1 MYRAFTLFLIRNSTA
16 ILVLAGVWAIVGL
29 WVVFRTPIDAVPD
42 LSENQILIHTEWPGK
57 SPPEIERRIT
67 RPLAL
72 AFQGLPGIRTVR
84 GSSDVGYS
92 LLHLIFDDSISFDE
106 ARRRA
111 NGRLTEVHL
120 DLPVTPRLAADGI
133 PTGQIFWYTV
143 EGSQSNLAELRHL
156 QETIVAPQLRSVP
169 GVAEVATV
177 GGFVAEIHVE
187 ADAEQ
192 LSLAGLTLAE
202 LETALVSITRTTGG
216 NVVNT
221 ANSEFLVRSLSSVG
235 DNSDESRSDMLNR
248 IDLLEEALLPL
259 PGGRTIPLSKL
270 ARVRMGAAPRRG
282 GFEKDGNE
290 AIAGIV
296 HLRFGHNPLDVTRA
310 VQSRLIQIGD
320 GLPNGIRLVPCYDR
334 SPLILNAVDTVT
346 KTLFESLLVTSICI
360 ILVMRHWRTSL
371 IIVGTLPLVVLGAFL
386 GMQFLRVAG
395 ITDIQTNIMS
405 LAGIVVSIGVL
416 VDSSIVVAE
425 NVTHRLRRRFGD
437 SPVTGDI
444 SETVADACT
453 IVGRP
458 AFLAI
463 LLMIISFLPVFALGG
478 IDGKMYRPLA
488 WTKTLALLSAALL
501 TVTLVPVL
509 CARLISGRIRDES
522 ESAIVRSVSSVYR
535 PVLTWLM
542 LHPLPLVLLLC
553 LTMIAGAA
561 ATGLDLLVR
570 FAVVVSVGV
579 SWLVLKAPSNASTR
593 TSLARKCLLAVSI
606 VVAGL
611 FLQSTMR
618 PIGLALRLPL
628 DEGMVMDMP
637 ITVPRVSLSQSLDDL
652 KARNM
657 VLCRFPEVRM
667 VTGKAGRAETPFD
680 PAPVD
685 MIETMVEFFPRK
697 FWPSRRILKRDCDR
711 TARSA
716 VEELVK
722 SGLIEAPSD
731 VTGLVSE
738 IVDTGSP
745 RFDAIQREVCWQRLQ
760 LFQAELSRDLAVQI
774 VSNFAQRLSR
784 VRALKAPLSTAEI
797 QGIVARLPAGD
808 IKRLGQHPNVGGVH
822 ILIGEVRKQ
831 LYEQGYFGVEAID
844 EIGLQSL
851 TTRSA
856 NLFRQTFGL
865 TPVSLDEE
873 LLTGLQVEF
882 DRQFSRYLVRLNAE
896 LRQRSAATWVQ
907 VVCAEILARQ
917 PIIDDAF
924 VAVWKQVLE
933 ARYNTKVRQHHA
945 GTHRGIPSHSV
956 LPAIDPYPAYDAI
969 VRRLTEQWTSQLWLW
984 PHDSDSINQAG
995 GELDL
1000 SVQMPGWANVW
1011 TKPIQNRVD
1020 MLATGVNSEVG
1031 IRVLGQNL
1039 DDVVRASDEI
1049 AEMLRQVPGAADV
1062 LADPIRGKGY
1072 ITVVP
1077 DHYRTIENSIVDA
1090 DIDAVVAAAT
1100 GGSVVTMMESGESML
1115 PLRLRLHARGLEPVE
1130 MLRQLPIPKRHQI
1143 GAGPSTVLETVS
1155 LESVADVSTI
1165 DGPATIKSE
1174 NGWLRNYVRLNV
1186 RGRDPAEF
1194 VVAAQEQ
1201 IRQRIKLPEGV
1212 FVEWTG
1218 QYEHAAKTR
1227 RAIFW
1232 MVPFT
1237 VLLIMLILYVAF
1249 RDVVDAGLMLLSV
1262 PGALA
1267 GGILCQWMLDFP
1279 FSVAVGIGYIACFG
1293 MAAATSMV
1301 MLVYLREAVDNAG
1314 GLQNMTLGDLESAVL
1329 TGAVHRLRPK
1339 LLTEATTILSLAPML
1354 WSTGMGADVI
1364 RPMAAPVLGGILIAD
1379 EVVDLLLPI
1388 AFYAIRRR
1396 RWQRIADETAETLE
1410 KPTC

>member
-1 MYRAFTLFLIRNSTA
+1 M
-16 ILVLAGVWAIVGL
+16 LAVVWSIVGL
-29 WVVFRTPIDAVPD
+29 WGVFRTPIDAVPD

-120 DLPVTPRLAADGI
+120 ELPVTPRLAADGI

-143 EGSQSNLAELRHL
+143 EGSQSDLAELRHL

-187 ADAEQ
+187 ADAQQ
-192 LSLAGLTLAE
+192 LSLEGLTLTD
-202 LETALVSITRTTGG
+202 LETALVSITRTAGG

-221 ANSEFLVRSLSSVG
+221 ANSEFLVRTLSSVG
-235 DNSDESRSDMLNR
+235 DNPDESRNDILNR
-248 IDLLEEALLPL
+248 IDLLEDALLPL
-259 PGGRTIPLSKL
+259 PGGRTIPLSRL
-270 ARVRMGAAPRRG
+270 ARVRMGTAPRRG

-334 SPLILNAVDTVT
+334 SPLILSAVDTVT

-463 LLMIISFLPVFALGG
+463 MLMIVSFLPVFALGG

-542 LHPLPLVLLLC
+542 QHPLPLVLLLC

-570 FAVVVSVGV
+570 LAVVTSVGV
-579 SWLVLKAPSNASTR
+579 SWLMVTAPDENTLPLVR
-593 TSLARKCLLAVSI
+593 SLLVRKCLLSAI
-606 VVAGL
+606 IIATGL
-611 FLQSTMR
+611 ILQSTMR

-722 SGLIEAPSD
+722 SGLIESPSD
-731 VTGLVSE
+731 TASLVSE
-738 IVDTGSP
+738 IVDIGSQ
-745 RFDAIQREVCWQRLQ
+745 RFDAVQRELCWQRLQ
-760 LFQAELSRDLAVQI
+760 LFQAELSRDLSVQL

-784 VRALKAPLSTAEI
+784 VRALKTPLSAVEI
-797 QGIVARLPAGD
+797 QGVVAKLPASD
-808 IKRLGQHPNVGGVH
+808 VRRLGQHLTVGGVH
-822 ILIGEVRKQ
+822 VLVGEVRKQ
-831 LYEQGYFGVEAID
+831 LYAQGYFGAEPIH

-851 TTRSA
+851 STQTA
-856 NLFRQTFGL
+856 NFARQSFGL
-865 TPVSLDEE
+865 NPVSLDEE
-873 LLTGLQVEF
+873 LLTELQTEF
-882 DRQFSRYLVRLNAE
+882 DRQFSHYLVRLNAE

-907 VVCAEILARQ
+907 VVCTEILARQ
-917 PIIDDAF
+917 PIIDDKF
-924 VAVWKQVLE
+924 LPVWKQVLD
-933 ARYNTKVRQHHA
+933 ARYTTKRPQHHA
-945 GTHRGIPSHSV
+945 GTHQGIPSHTV
-956 LPAIDPYPAYDAI
+956 LPAIDPHPAYDAL
-969 VRRLTEQWTSQLWLW
+969 VRRLTEQWTGELWLW

-995 GELDL
+995 GEMDL

-1049 AEMLRQVPGAADV
+1049 AEMLRHVPGAADV

-1072 ITVVP
+1072 ITVAP
-1077 DHYRTIENSIVDA
+1077 DHRRTIENSIVDT
-1090 DIDAVVAAAT
+1090 DIDAVVTAAT
-1100 GGSVVTMMESGESML
+1100 GGSVVTMMESGESRF
-1115 PLRLRLHARGLEPVE
+1115 PLRLRLHSGGLEPAE

-1143 GAGPSTVLETVS
+1143 GAGPAGTATVLETVS

-1201 IRQRIKLPEGV
+1201 IRQRVTLPKGV

-1232 MVPFT
+1232 MVPVT

-1267 GGILCQWMLDFP
+1267 GGILCQWMLGFP

-1314 GLQNMTLGDLESAVL
+1314 GLRNMSLEDLQSAIL

-1354 WSTGMGADVI
+1354 WSMGMGADVI

-1396 RWQRIADETAETLE
+1396 RWQRIADETAESTE
-1410 KPTC
+1410 EPTC